1 MGLGDGMMIVDILIW
16 ITIVAL
22 FILSFAGIIYPII
35 PSPLVIWIGFLLYH
49 FVIDAEEL
57 TVLFWVAMSI
67 LTVILIGADIIA
79 NSYFVKKFGGSK
91 WGERGAGVA
100 VILGSF
106 IMPPFGI
113 IVLPFIVVFTIEMI
127 QKRTTG
133 EAVRASFGSLIG
145 FLSGAA
151 AKVIIQLIMIVWFII
166 VVIM

>member
-1 MGLGDGMMIVDILIW
+1 MVIDILIW
-16 ITIVAL
+16 ITIIAL
-22 FILSFAGIIYPII
+22 FVLSFVGIIYPII
-35 PSPLVIWIGFLLYH
+35 PSPFVIWVGFLLYH
-49 FVIDAEEL
+49 FLIDAEEL
-57 TVLFWVAMSI
+57 TILFWVAMGI
-67 LTVILIGADIIA
+67 LTVVLIGADIIA
-79 NSYFVKKFGGSK
+79 NSYFVKRFGGSK
-91 WGERGAGVA
+91 WGERAAGVA

-106 IMPPFGI
+106 VIPPFGI

-151 AKVIIQLIMIVWFII
+151 AKVIIQLIMVVWFIM